1 MKNIQKYKPVL
12 NEIGYYV
19 YALCE
24 LNGEQRSP
32 FYIGK
37 GKGERCLQHL
47 SSSKEDEKGSKIL
60 KLISENRLGIDILRH
75 GIKTDKEAKLVEA
88 TCIDLLGVGNLSNK
102 VRGSGVEMGR
112 VSIEEIY
119 SLRSGK
125 TINIKPQH
133 AGVAFL
139 LNSTY
144 KSGMSELALFEA
156 TRGIWRNI
164 RRGEDIK
171 FAYATYGGL
180 IKEVYEIHGWVKA
193 GTQQYFER
201 SFEAEDLSGRWEFV
215 GKKASDEIRKKYIGK
230 ILKRDRSFGS
240 PFVYVGLKS

>member
-1 MKNIQKYKPVL
+1 MKNFKKYKSVL
-12 NEIGYYV
+12 EEIDYYI

-24 LNGEQRSP
+24 VVGENRLP

-47 SSSKEDEKGSKIL
+47 SPYEEDEKGSKVL

-125 TINIKPQH
+125 TVNIKPQH

-180 IKEVYEIHGWVKA
+180 IKEVYEIHGWAPAV
-193 GTQQYFER
+193 TQQYFER
-201 SFEAEDLSGRWEFV
+201 SFEAEDLSGRWEFI
-215 GKKASDEIRKKYIGK
+215 GKKASDEVREKYIGK
-230 ILKRDRSFGS
+230 ILKRERSFGS

>member
-1 MKNIQKYKPVL
+1 MKNFKKYKSVL
-12 NEIGYYV
+12 EEIDYYI

-24 LNGEQRSP
+24 VVGENRLP

-47 SSSKEDEKGSKIL
+47 SPSEEDEKGSKIQ
-60 KLISENRLGIDILRH
+60 KLTSENRLGIDILRH

-88 TCIDLLGVGNLSNK
+88 TCIDLLGVGNLTNK
-102 VRGSGVEMGR
+102 VRGSGVEMGK

-125 TINIKPQH
+125 TINIKPHH

-171 FAYATYGGL
+171 FAYATNGGL
-180 IKEVYEIHGWVKA
+180 IKEVYEIHDWAPA

-201 SFEAEDLSGRWEFV
+201 SFEAEDLIGRWEFI
-215 GKKASDEIRKKYIGK
+215 GKKASDEVREKYIGK
-230 ILKRDRSFGS
+230 ILKKERSFGS